1 MKTFAL
7 RQFVKIK
14 AVFTSDG
21 ETAGKLEQITQ
32 VNNPG
37 TLQETATKTAIKF
50 QRKAHTG
57 NFFAGP
63 HCVFDP
69 RLS

>member
-21 ETAGKLEQITQ
+21 DTAGKLEQITQ
-32 VNNPG
+32 VGNPG
-37 TLQETATKTAIKF
+37 NLQETAKRAVIKV